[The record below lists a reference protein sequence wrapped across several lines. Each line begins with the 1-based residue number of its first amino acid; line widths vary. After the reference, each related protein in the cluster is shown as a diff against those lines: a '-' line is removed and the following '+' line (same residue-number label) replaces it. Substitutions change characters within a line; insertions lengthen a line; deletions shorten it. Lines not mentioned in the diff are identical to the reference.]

1 MYVHIKYGGDK
12 KKEISVFGRFAFTGD
27 FHSVLAKSQKP

>member
-1 MYVHIKYGGDK
+1 MEEIKKKK

-27 FHSVLAKSQKP
+27 FHSVLAKGQKP